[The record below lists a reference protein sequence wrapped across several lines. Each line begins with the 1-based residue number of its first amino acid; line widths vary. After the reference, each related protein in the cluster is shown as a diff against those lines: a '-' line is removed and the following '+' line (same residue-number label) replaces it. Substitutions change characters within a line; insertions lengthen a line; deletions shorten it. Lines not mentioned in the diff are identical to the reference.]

1 MVRNIIVVAH
11 PDDEVIGVGGQLPEM
26 EEVHILYVTDGAPRD
41 MRDATEYGFDTA
53 EAYAAARRREAEEA
67 AALAGIGSEQ
77 LCWLGIADQQASRYM
92 AGLSRRLC
100 AALSGPEPAVVWTLP
115 YEGGH
120 PDHDAT
126 AFAVQSACALLG
138 GTAPERREFTSY
150 HARGEAI
157 VTYEFLPYP
166 DTPET
171 LVSLGPQAIG
181 RKRQMIECFA
191 TQRRTLE
198 VFTYRAVERWRPAP
212 RYDFTSPPH
221 ASTVYYDHF
230 PWGMRSPEWRRLA
243 STALAE
249 LGLR

>member
-1 MVRNIIVVAH
+1 
-11 PDDEVIGVGGQLPEM
+11 
-26 EEVHILYVTDGAPRD
+26 
-41 MRDATEYGFDTA
+41 
-53 EAYAAARRREAEEA
+53 
-67 AALAGIGSEQ
+67 
-77 LCWLGIADQQASRYM
+77 
-92 AGLSRRLC
+92 
-100 AALSGPEPAVVWTLP
+100 VVWTHP

-138 GTAPERREFTSY
+138 SAAPERREFTSY

-166 DTPET
+166 EAPVTT
-171 LVSLGPQAIG
+171 LTLTHEAMD
-181 RKRQMIECFA
+181 RKQRMIDCFA

-198 VFTYRAVERWRPAP
+198 VFRHCPVEKWRPAP
-212 RYDFTSPPH
+212 RYDFTSPPQ
-221 ASTVYYDHF
+221 AGSLYYDQF

-243 STALAE
+243 GLALEE